1 MISITEIQKIKKE
14 SKNKLD
20 KKDILLAIV
29 IPTNEK
35 LGIWQYA
42 EVEVFDPTTR
52 EIIDWASF
60 INVINQIIT
69 NPDYPLM
76 SNFVEKNMKPIE
88 RKSA

>member
-42 EVEVFDPTTR
+42 EVEVFDPMTR
-52 EIIDWASF
+52 EIIDRASW
-60 INVINQIIT
+60 INVINEIIT

-76 SNFVEKNMKPIE
+76 SNFVDKNMKPVE

>member
-1 MISITEIQKIKKE
+1 MISITEIQKLKRE
-14 SKNKLD
+14 SKNRLD

-29 IPTNEK
+29 ISVKENES
-35 LGIWQYA
+35 LWQYA

-52 EIIDWASF
+52 EIIDRASF

-76 SNFVEKNMKPIE
+76 SNFVDEKRKAVE